1 MHPNFLNKTCGN
13 KSIGNERAS
22 LR

>member
-1 MHPNFLNKTCGN
+1 MHANFLNKNIN
-13 KSIGNERAS
+13 KSIGSERAS

>member
-1 MHPNFLNKTCGN
+1 MHANFLNKNIN